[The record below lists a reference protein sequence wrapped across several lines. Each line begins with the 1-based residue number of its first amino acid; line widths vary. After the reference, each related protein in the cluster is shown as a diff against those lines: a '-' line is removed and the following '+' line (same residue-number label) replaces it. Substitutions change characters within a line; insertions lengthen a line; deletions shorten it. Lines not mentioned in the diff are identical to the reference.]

1 MMNENEL
8 IRAAKNNDLEAFNE
22 LVLRYRSRVFNHAY
36 YLLQNYD
43 AAEDATQEVFLK
55 LFRKL
60 YQFQGASFLAWLL
73 RITTNHCLDEFRAAK
88 RSILI
93 PLEHIT
99 NDGEI
104 IESPFWMADPA
115 MRPEDAVESNELREE
130 LEDGLIR
137 LPSYYQNAVSL
148 VDIQQFSYK
157 EAASVMQIS
166 IGTLKSRLKR
176 GRQQMKNNF
185 TNSDVPTVSEQVNLN
200 PSF

>member
-1 MMNENEL
+1 MMNEYEL

-22 LVLRYRSRVFNHAY
+22 LVLKYRTRVFNHAY

-60 YQFQGASFLAWLL
+60 DQFQGVSFLAWLL
-73 RITTNHCLDEFRAAK
+73 KITTNHCHDEFRAAK
-88 RSILI
+88 RSSLI
-93 PLEHIT
+93 PLELIT
-99 NDGEI
+99 DDGEI

-115 MRPEDAVESNELREE
+115 MRPEDAVETNELRTA
-130 LEDGLIR
+130 LEDGFIR

-176 GRQQMKNNF
+176 GRQQMQNNI
-185 TNSDVPTVSEQVNLN
+185 TKCYATRVS
-200 PSF
+200 